1 MNLKVAISTFNE
13 INPDEL
19 RLAFETGSTL
29 GIYLSIKLL
38 LTWILECVLPTFPM
52 FHTFTACDTITAH
65 CGRGKKT
72 AWNTWKVYP
81 EVINS
86 LRCYK
91 LRPMTWL
98 WKH

>member
-19 RLAFETGSTL
+19 WQTFETGSNL
-29 GIYLSIKLL
+29 GIYLSMKFL
-38 LTWILECVLPTFPM
+38 LTWILECMLHTFPM
-52 FHTFTACDTITAH
+52 FHAFTACDTVSAC

-86 LRCYK
+86 FCCCK
-91 LRPMTWL
+91 LRPVTWL
-98 WKH
+98 WKY